1 MKYLSLAIL
10 LFQSLSTTVFAQ
22 SRYYNGD
29 TLHVLAL
36 SGLRLRDQPGP
47 NAGVV
52 ATLPY
57 GATVV
62 AQEEQNHSR
71 SATVDK
77 LGGYWTKVAWQ
88 GKTGY
93 VFDGYLSVFPAP
105 GARDTSLSE
114 YCAHHFKKTGKL
126 AEIKTGEE
134 ESMNNL
140 DIQYYRY
147 RDFVIECRINGYYES
162 FSETL
167 VFDPAWR
174 ISQEEL
180 FLLTKAIF
188 RKDFAKSREMMEAG
202 TFEQEPDIME
212 PTRKFD
218 KDYYDYVP
226 LGGKAEVE
234 YYVYDEVCYA
244 GLRFGKFA
252 QLFFIQYWSGC

>member
-10 LFQSLSTTVFAQ
+10 LIHCFSTTVFAQ

-47 NAGVV
+47 NADVV

-57 GATVV
+57 GAAVV
-62 AQEEQNHSR
+62 AQEAQNHEH

-77 LGGYWTKVAWQ
+77 LGGHWAKVAWQ

-93 VFDGYLSVFPAP
+93 VFDAYLSAFPAP
-105 GARDTSLSE
+105 SARDTTLSE
-114 YCAHHFKKTGKL
+114 YCDHHFKKTGKSV
-126 AEIKTGEE
+126 EIKTGEE
-134 ESMNNL
+134 ESMNNV
-140 DIQYYRY
+140 DVQYYRY
-147 RDFVIECRINGYYES
+147 RDFVIECRNNGYYES

-188 RKDFAKSREMMEAG
+188 RKGFAKSLKMMEAG
-202 TFEQEPDIME
+202 TFEHEPDIME
-212 PTRKFD
+212 PGRKFD
-218 KDYYDYVP
+218 KDYYGYIP
-226 LGGKAEVE
+226 LDGKAEVE
-234 YYVYDEVCYA
+234 YYIYAEVCYA
-244 GLRFGKFA
+244 GIKFGKFGD
-252 QLFFIQYWSGC
+252 LFFIQYWGGC